1 MKPSEY
7 LLPVKDN
14 RLTNSKIIL
23 DQSES
28 IEKAYFSI
36 GEVAEKLKVSTS
48 LIRFW
53 ETEFDQIKPRKT
65 KGGTRKYSIED
76 LNLLKIIYQL
86 VKIEGY
92 TLPGA
97 REMLKLKTDKLNMNT
112 EITEK
117 LLGIKTFLIQLKD
130 ELG

>member
-76 LNLLKIIYQL
+76 LNLLNIIYQL

-92 TLPGA
+92 TLPGE